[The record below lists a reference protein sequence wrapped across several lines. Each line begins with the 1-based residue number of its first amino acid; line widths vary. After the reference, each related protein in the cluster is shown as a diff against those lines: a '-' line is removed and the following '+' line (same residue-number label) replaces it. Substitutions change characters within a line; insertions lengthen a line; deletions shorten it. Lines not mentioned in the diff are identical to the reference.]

1 MNTLIYRPIQL
12 FGTRNKS
19 KDLDSNPLTREHDKL
34 LQTSLDALL
43 DIPEVLLLVHLHL
56 VISSTSVSFGSAKT
70 RWLLLQPTSTTD
82 KQILLNTIALL
93 NFCLVNSTETCIAT
107 TVNQQKWRQKLN
119 HEIINML

>member
-1 MNTLIYRPIQL
+1 MAHAKRA
-12 FGTRNKS
+12 
-19 KDLDSNPLTREHDKL
+19 KDLDSNSLMREHDKL

-56 VISSTSVSFGSAKT
+56 VISSTSVSYGSAKT
-70 RWLLLQPTSTTD
+70 QWLQLQPTSTTD
-82 KQILLNTIALL
+82 KHILLNTIALL

>member
-12 FGTRNKS
+12 FGTRNES
-19 KDLDSNPLTREHDKL
+19 KELDSKSLMREHDKL

-70 RWLLLQPTSTTD
+70 QWLQLQPTSTTD
-82 KQILLNTIALL
+82 KHIPLHTI
-93 NFCLVNSTETCIAT
+93 CTP
-107 TVNQQKWRQKLN
+107 
-119 HEIINML
+119 